1 MMEKYVKRNNKWVS
15 VGLHDIV
22 TEVWAVQVKED
33 SKFIYLL
40 NKYKDNSTEEV
51 RYRKNILKVGG

>member
-15 VGLHDIV
+15 VGLNDIV

-51 RYRKNILKVGG
+51 RYRKNGLKVGG

>member
-15 VGLHDIV
+15 VGLNDIV
-22 TEVWAVQVKED
+22 AEVWATQVKED
-33 SKFIYLL
+33 SKFIYLF

-51 RYRKNILKVGG
+51 RYRKNDLKVGG